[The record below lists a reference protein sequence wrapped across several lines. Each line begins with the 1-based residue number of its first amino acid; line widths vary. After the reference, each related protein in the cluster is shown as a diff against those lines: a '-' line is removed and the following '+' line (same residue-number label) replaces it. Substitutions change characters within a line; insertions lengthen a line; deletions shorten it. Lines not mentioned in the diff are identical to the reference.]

1 MKEFRPKNIKLV
13 IEYDGADFDGWQ
25 RNPNMRTVQG
35 EIEKAL
41 SKILNEETQVKGA
54 GRTDAGVH
62 AKGQVANFTLKK
74 EFDLKKLVYALNG
87 LLPKD
92 AAVVSAKKVKPDFH
106 SRHSAKLKSYLY
118 IVRNNEIPSPLDRR
132 HSVFYPYKLD
142 IPAMKKGAKELCG
155 RHDFRVFSYQDE
167 RGHSLREL
175 EAVSIRRFGKYLHIE
190 FRGRSFLRRM
200 VRIMTGLLLQIG
212 AGRVDPGSVKK
223 ILSGKEKYSPLTMP
237 PHGLYLKQI
246 KY

>member
-1 MKEFRPKNIKLV
+1 MKFILADK
-13 IEYDGADFDGWQ
+13 IESIELGK
-25 RNPNMRTVQG
+25 RIVTV
-35 EIEKAL
+35 KAL
-41 SKILNEETQVKGA
+41 SLAEEYLADHFPIFPVLP
-54 GRTDAGVH
+54 GVMMIEAMVQSAAWLVRLQQNF
-62 AKGQVANFTLKK
+62 AKSIIVLRSARNVRYSSFVAPGNF
-74 EFDLKKLVYALNG
+74 
-87 LLPKD
+87 
-92 AAVVSAKKVKPDFH
+92 
-106 SRHSAKLKSYLY
+106 
-118 IVRNNEIPSPLDRR
+118 
-132 HSVFYPYKLD
+132 
-142 IPAMKKGAKELCG
+142 
-155 RHDFRVFSYQDE
+155 
-167 RGHSLREL
+167 LRCEL